1 MAHFNITNLNFDLK
15 QLSLFG
21 NCDNCNNRNCLVNYN
36 QDKKFLSEKDIEKYI
51 QFTITKP
58 YQCRNCK
65 TICKISISKSTAR
78 VYDLQ
83 DKKITIKG
91 SYKMIEDKDIY

>member
-1 MAHFNITNLNFDLK
+1 FDLK